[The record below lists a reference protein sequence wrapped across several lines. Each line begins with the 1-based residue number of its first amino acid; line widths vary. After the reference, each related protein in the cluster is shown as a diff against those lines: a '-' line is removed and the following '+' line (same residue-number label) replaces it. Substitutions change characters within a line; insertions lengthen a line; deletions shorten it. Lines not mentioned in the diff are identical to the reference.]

1 MTVGI
6 ALLLLWIGRI
16 VAKLVSKIE
25 EEVSEA
31 GCGTFILS
39 VAYIGVTIWMIVHL
53 WDTPW

>member
-16 VAKLVSKIE
+16 VAKLVSKVE
-25 EEVSEA
+25 EEVSEV

-39 VAYIGVTIWMIVHL
+39 MAYIVITIWMIVHL
-53 WDTPW
+53 WNTPW